1 MRQKTR
7 AIAID
12 GPSGAGKSTVA
23 KAVAK
28 KLGFQYIDTG
38 AMYRAVTLG
47 VLREGIPVDNEAAVT
62 EKSCRCPISLQ
73 EGIGGTLVF
82 LDGEDVSEEIR
93 GPEVT
98 ANVSAVCSYGG
109 VREAMVAQQRAMA
122 DGGGVIMDGRD
133 IGSHV
138 LPNAMLKIFMT
149 ASPEERGRRRHKEW
163 QEKGISMSLEE
174 TIEDINRRDH
184 LDSTRALNPLC
195 RTEDAILLDTDG
207 MSVDQVV
214 AWIVRQWQQISGEEG
229 AHGLSFHAD
238 HR

>member
-1 MRQKTR
+1 
-7 AIAID
+7 
-12 GPSGAGKSTVA
+12 
-23 KAVAK
+23 
-28 KLGFQYIDTG
+28 
-38 AMYRAVTLG
+38 
-47 VLREGIPVDNEAAVT
+47 
-62 EKSCRCPISLQ
+62 
-73 EGIGGTLVF
+73 
-82 LDGEDVSEEIR
+82 
-93 GPEVT
+93 
-98 ANVSAVCSYGG
+98 
-109 VREAMVAQQRAMA
+109 
-122 DGGGVIMDGRD
+122 MDGRD

-149 ASPEERGRRRHKEW
+149 ASSEERGRRRHKEW

-229 AHGLSFHAD
+229 AHDLSFHAD

>member
-1 MRQKTR
+1 
-7 AIAID
+7 
-12 GPSGAGKSTVA
+12 
-23 KAVAK
+23 
-28 KLGFQYIDTG
+28 
-38 AMYRAVTLG
+38 
-47 VLREGIPVDNEAAVT
+47 
-62 EKSCRCPISLQ
+62 
-73 EGIGGTLVF
+73 
-82 LDGEDVSEEIR
+82 
-93 GPEVT
+93 
-98 ANVSAVCSYGG
+98 
-109 VREAMVAQQRAMA
+109 
-122 DGGGVIMDGRD
+122 MDGRD